1 MAAPSKNKQD
11 GMERIAP
18 DTITSRA
25 GSTSRKS
32 EALPY
37 WSHAGIDDLHRLLTE
52 EQAGVGG
59 TVTINR
65 DPKRRTL
72 QLEPT
77 LRE

>member
-1 MAAPSKNKQD
+1 
-11 GMERIAP
+11 MERIAP